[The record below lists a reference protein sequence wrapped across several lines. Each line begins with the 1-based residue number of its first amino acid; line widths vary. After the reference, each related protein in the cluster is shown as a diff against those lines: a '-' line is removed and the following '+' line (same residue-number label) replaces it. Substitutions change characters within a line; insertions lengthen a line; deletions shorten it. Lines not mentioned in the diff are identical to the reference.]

1 MAEMNPDSTVY
12 QAQDPNI
19 VYTTPDSQLVHIL
32 YGGQGVPDG
41 PGHGHY
47 IYNAAK
53 DQVHLDRP
61 PQ

>member
-1 MAEMNPDSTVY
+1 MNPESQVY
-12 QAQDPNI
+12 QAHEPNI

-32 YGGQGVPDG
+32 YGGQGAPDG

-53 DQVHLDRP
+53 DQVHKDRP
-61 PQ
+61 PQP